1 MQAKVKKARMGIT
14 AELVAHKI
22 TTPYTVQDHYM
33 GDDFVGKLL
42 IRKIPAKEGKPATE
56 YPDGEDR
63 AKEEDQGKTLER
75 RGESGDE

>member
-1 MQAKVKKARMGIT
+1 MNVKHYGNTSGLPPLQAKVKKARMGIT

-42 IRKIPAKEGKPATE
+42 IRKIPAKEGKPAPE
-56 YPDGEDR
+56 
-63 AKEEDQGKTLER
+63 
-75 RGESGDE
+75 